1 MNMIIYFKKKLFIK
15 DLVSNENSNQKSDDS
30 VTSKQE
36 SNYTNDKFTG
46 FGGMEQQRRYDEIK
60 LNFKLNYDFNTTDML
75 NNNDINCFMT
85 KNEIYNNV
93 KLHIEVK
100 SFGSFPPSNDI
111 IKNLPF
117 AIDNIKSPIIN
128 INKKTTLNQNLDN
141 LDMFRFNEV
150 KHGSINSIINVHVL
164 SGLSFQRFTQ
174 SFTALLQ

>member
-1 MNMIIYFKKKLFIK
+1 MIIYFKKKLFIK

-36 SNYTNDKFTG
+36 SNYINDKFTG

-93 KLHIEVK
+93 KLHI
-100 SFGSFPPSNDI
+100 
-111 IKNLPF
+111 
-117 AIDNIKSPIIN
+117 
-128 INKKTTLNQNLDN
+128 
-141 LDMFRFNEV
+141 
-150 KHGSINSIINVHVL
+150 
-164 SGLSFQRFTQ
+164 
-174 SFTALLQ
+174 

>member
-1 MNMIIYFKKKLFIK
+1 MKIPIKNQMIVLLQNKNGITQMTNS
-15 DLVSNENSNQKSDDS
+15 LV
-30 VTSKQE
+30 
-36 SNYTNDKFTG
+36 

-60 LNFKLNYDFNTTDML
+60 LNFKLNYDFNTINMF

-85 KNEIYNNV
+85 KNKIYNKV

-100 SFGSFPPSNDI
+100 SFGSFPSSNDI

-141 LDMFRFNEV
+141 FDMLRFNYSMF
-150 KHGSINSIINVHVL
+150 SIMDEISIINNL
-164 SGLSFQRFTQ
+164 ISQLTMFSW
-174 SFTALLQ
+174 